1 MANCSTTTGKRVS
14 LHVYV
19 TLIRRAKLQQL
30 ASFKKKISEFNNSQS
45 KNYAWI
51 AGNWVLVRGVRCGMV
66 SSWKQSGEISGNWFQ
81 IWKRGQI
88 IFAAL

>member
-1 MANCSTTTGKRVS
+1 MANCSTTTGKRFS

-51 AGNWVLVRGVRCGMV
+51 AGNWVLVREWWGSDYANGKSFWRMV
-66 SSWKQSGEISGNWFQ
+66 
-81 IWKRGQI
+81 
-88 IFAAL
+88 